1 MEIKTKEYLD
11 RLRDILTFIETE
23 QAEPISTAAKKL
35 ADVVRQD
42 GIIYMFGTGHSHCA
56 AEDLVSRAGG
66 LAAIDLI
73 YDPASAGE
81 FGMAKAGYMERLVG
95 VGQTTLRFSGISQ
108 KDALVVVSNS
118 GLNNEPV
125 EAALYGRELGVPV
138 IVITS
143 VSYSSSHRTRHSGGK
158 KLMDLA
164 DVVID
169 TGVPFPDAM
178 IKMKGLEQPM
188 GPASTAVS
196 IIVGH
201 VLCLS
206 IASLLLQQGAR
217 PDVYFSGN
225 LDSAEEHNLGLWE
238 KYRGRVRSL

>member
-1 MEIKTKEYLD
+1 VEIKASEYLD
-11 RLRDILTFIETE
+11 RLRHILTFIETK
-23 QAEPISTAAKKL
+23 QAEPISIAAKKL
-35 ADVVRQD
+35 VDVIRQD
-42 GIIYMFGTGHSHCA
+42 GIIYVFGSGHSKCA
-56 AEDLVSRAGG
+56 AEDLVYRAGG
-66 LAAIDLI
+66 LAPMDLI
-73 YDPASAGE
+73 YDPVSAGQ
-81 FGMAKAGYMERLVG
+81 FGMVKAGYMERMVG
-95 VGQTTLRFSGISQ
+95 VGQITMRFSGISE
-108 KDALVVVSNS
+108 KDALVVISNS

-138 IVITS
+138 IAITS

-178 IKMKGLEQPM
+178 IKMEGLEMPM
-188 GPASTAVS
+188 GPASTSVS

-206 IASLLLQQGAR
+206 IASLLLQQSVK

-225 LDSAEEHNLGLWE
+225 LDSGEEHNLELTK